1 MRDKI
6 LAMIA
11 EVCEDDIVIEE
22 PDINMAEEEL
32 MTSLEYTELLIRLE
46 DEMGVII
53 APSEFTKEETNTPEK
68 IVGIVLRKIAEA
80 AE

>member
-1 MRDKI
+1 MIKMRDKI
-6 LAMIA
+6 LALIA

-22 PDINMAEEEL
+22 PDINMDEEDL

-46 DEMGVII
+46 DEMDVII

-68 IVGIVLRKIAEA
+68 IVDIVLKKLQE
-80 AE
+80 

>member
-32 MTSLEYTELLIRLE
+32 MTSLEYTELLIKLE
-46 DEMGVII
+46 DELGVII
-53 APSEFTKEETNTPEK
+53 APSEFTREETDTPEK
-68 IVGIVLRKIAEA
+68 SVAIVMEKLRE
-80 AE
+80 